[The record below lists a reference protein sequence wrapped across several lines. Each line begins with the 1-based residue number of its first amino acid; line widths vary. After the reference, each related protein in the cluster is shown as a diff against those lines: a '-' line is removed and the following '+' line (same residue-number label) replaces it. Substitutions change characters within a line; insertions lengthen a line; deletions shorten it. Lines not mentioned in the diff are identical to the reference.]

1 MAMTMRVDVVSVE
14 DSLFSGLAESV
25 VAPAEMGAVG
35 IYPGHAPLLT
45 RLKPGAVRLKIPYR
59 ADEEVLYISGGIL
72 EVQPY
77 RVTLLADAAIR
88 EDVIAKADLDEEKR
102 RAEEALKN
110 RVSAADYA
118 RLEVELAKALAYVQ
132 ETRKVRN
139 RGRGF

>member
-110 RVSAADYA
+110 RVSAAAYA
-118 RLEVELAKALAYVQ
+118 RLQVELAKALAYVQ